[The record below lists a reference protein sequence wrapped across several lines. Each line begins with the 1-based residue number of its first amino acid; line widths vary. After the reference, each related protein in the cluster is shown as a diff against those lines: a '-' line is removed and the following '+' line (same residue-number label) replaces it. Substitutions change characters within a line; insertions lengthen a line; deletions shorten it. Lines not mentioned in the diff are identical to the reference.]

1 MNDSLS
7 LSFTEAGKKMSNGV
21 KSVVQS
27 ISSVIAVS
35 TVFVLIGIMFF
46 DIELVEI
53 ISIDFAMQSII
64 IVILYMVIH
73 NALLNNGLRVGKKDE
88 IYLAAHSE
96 YEEMMKRIGEDT
108 VGIDEFCDECVET
121 EFVRA
126 KKRLLINAG
135 ISYEKYQSE
144 YEGKKWWQI
153 KLPWVKRKW
162 VVKANK
168 LKRILL
174 TPEMILLDDVS
185 MSEREGMPLSR
196 AEKLKRRIKTSMA
209 MTVLFGCFTVSI
221 LLEYVEGINSAVV
234 IYTFLKLV
242 GLLWN
247 GAKGYMTGISSF
259 TEDAVEYLK
268 VQVWYQARYIG
279 WRDEFKAIKN
289 PALTTGGGVLENV
302 INDVR
307 KVQG

>member
-1 MNDSLS
+1 MNDSLG
-7 LSFTEAGKKMSNGV
+7 LSFADAGKKMSNGV
-21 KSVVQS
+21 RSIVQS
-27 ISSVIAVS
+27 LSSVIAIS
-35 TVFVLIGIMFF
+35 TVFVLVGIMFF

-53 ISIDFAMQSII
+53 ISIDFALQSVII
-64 IVILYMVIH
+64 IILYMVIH
-73 NALLNNGLRVGKKDE
+73 NALLNNGLRTGKKDE

-96 YEEMMKRIGEDT
+96 YEDMMKRIGEDT
-108 VGIDEFCDECVET
+108 VGIDEFCDECIES

-135 ISYEKYQSE
+135 ISYEKYQE
-144 YEGKKWWQI
+144 EFEGKKRRQI
-153 KLPWVKRKW
+153 KLPWTKKKW
-162 VVKANK
+162 IIKANR

-185 MSEREGMPLSR
+185 MNDREGMPLSR
-196 AEKLKRRIKTSMA
+196 AEKLKRRIQTSML

-221 LLEYVEGINSAVV
+221 LLECVEGINSAVV

-247 GAKGYMTGISSF
+247 GAKGYMSGISSF

-279 WRDEFKAIKN
+279 WRDTYKANKN
-289 PALTTGGGVLENV
+289 PAQEGGDGL
-302 INDVR
+302 
-307 KVQG
+307 